1 MTIKM
6 TPYPADSAPAAGGT
20 VTSSSGKAAVF
31 GEKQRSAAGYKGPER
46 RRKHR
51 RGHTDRREEM
61 RFDLDKADRR
71 VLAGRRSDDKQV
83 KFW

>member
-1 MTIKM
+1 MTIKF
-6 TPYPADSAPAAGGT
+6 TLQDPGRAPAA
-20 VTSSSGKAAVF
+20 SSSGAGKAAVF
-31 GEKQRSAAGYKGPER
+31 GEKPRSAAGYKGPER

-61 RFDLDKADRR
+61 RFDLDKTDRR
-71 VLAGRRSDDKQV
+71 VCVGRRSDDRQV

>member
-1 MTIKM
+1 MTIKLM
-6 TPYPADSAPAAGGT
+6 PYQPGGAPAAGDPGT
-20 VTSSSGKAAVF
+20 SGPGKAAVF
-31 GEKQRSAAGYKGPER
+31 GEKPRSAAGYKGPER

-61 RFDLDKADRR
+61 RFDLDKTDRR

>member
-6 TPYPADSAPAAGGT
+6 TPYQVGSAPAAGGMGT
-20 VTSSSGKAAVF
+20 GGAGKAAVF
-31 GEKQRSAAGYKGPER
+31 GEKPRSAAGYKGPER

-51 RGHTDRREEM
+51 RGYTDRREEM
-61 RFDLDKADRR
+61 RFDLDKTDRR
-71 VLAGRRSDDKQV
+71 VCAGRRSDDKQV